1 MNIVNKTILLVVVC
15 FLFSYSCFAQ
25 TSEDQPQTNEELS
38 QTAEEHFKR
47 GDRFLTRKLIPD
59 AIVEFKK
66 ALPLLKEDQS
76 QLKAEILVAL
86 ANTYN
91 WKGTHKA
98 AITACNKVLEINPDN
113 ANAHYNL
120 GFAYREEGNREL
132 SEKEFALYEKLLKQE
147 GEYIEIP
154 ETPNS
159 EDIEKLITRGDSAVG
174 KPGSTAKSEKTSD
187 KMANLTRADR
197 TAKEELLREG
207 AALYDNGEIDKAID
221 AFKEVLEIDS
231 KEPEAQYNLGNT
243 YADKEMYSDAI
254 VMYKR
259 AIENSPKFVDAYL
272 NLSTLYLDMDLIEEA
287 ISLCR
292 QAIDSNPNDP
302 FLCFYLGEAY
312 AMNLQYKEAITEYK
326 KAMSINPM
334 DPETQYRLAE
344 TYYEIEQFDMALEH
358 ATKAEELGYIT
369 DPDFMIDLQEKTGT
383 E

>member
-1 MNIVNKTILLVVVC
+1 MNILKKAVLLVVVS
-15 FLFSYSCFAQ
+15 FLLSYSCFAQ
-25 TSEDQPQTNEELS
+25 TEEEHS
-38 QTAEEHFKR
+38 QTAEEHFER
-47 GDRFLTRKLIPD
+47 GDRFLAGKLIPD

-86 ANTYN
+86 ANAYN

-98 AITACNKVLEINPDN
+98 AITACNKVLEINPDD

-132 SEKEFALYEKLLKQE
+132 SEKEFALYEKLLKLE
-147 GEYIEIP
+147 GEYIEIQEKP
-154 ETPNS
+154 TS

-174 KPGSTAKSEKTSD
+174 EPGSTSKSETASD
-187 KMANLTRADR
+187 KMANLTRADK
-197 TAKEELLREG
+197 TAQEASIEELLRSG
-207 AALYDNGEIDKAID
+207 VAFYDTGEIDKAID

-231 KEPEAQYNLGNT
+231 KEPEAHYNLGNA
-243 YADKEMYSDAI
+243 YADKEMFSDAI
-254 VMYKR
+254 IMYKK
-259 AIENSPKFVDAYL
+259 AVENNHKFVDAYL

-292 QAIDSNPNDP
+292 QAINSNPNDP

-358 ATKAEELGYIT
+358 AKKAEELGYLT
-369 DPDFMIDLQEKTGT
+369 DPDFMSDLKKKADT